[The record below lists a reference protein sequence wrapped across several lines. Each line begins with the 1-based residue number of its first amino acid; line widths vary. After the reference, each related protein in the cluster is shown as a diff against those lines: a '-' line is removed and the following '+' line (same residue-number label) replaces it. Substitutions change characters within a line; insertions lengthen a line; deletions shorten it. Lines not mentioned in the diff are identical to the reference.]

1 MNARDRIKD
10 ILARRV
16 LILDGA
22 TGTLMQ
28 ASGMPQGVCPED
40 FGCKNP
46 GPVGAMHA
54 AYKDAGADMVT
65 TFTFGGNRF
74 KLSEYGVKDAYA
86 INRELARIC
95 RRAVGDNHLI
105 AGDIGPTGRFI
116 EPFGDLAFE
125 DAVAAFKEQV
135 KGLID
140 GGVDMLTIETMLD
153 IQETRAA
160 LIAVRELTDLFTIV
174 TMTYE
179 PHGRTLSGTDPVSA
193 LITLQALGASAVG
206 CNCSTGPEDMLGL
219 IRAMKPYATVP
230 LVAKPNA
237 GLPRLVDGRTV
248 FEMNPE
254 DFARHARA
262 LAEAGVNLLGG
273 CCGTTPVH
281 IRAVVGAVKGLTPT
295 PPQVTSL
302 SGLSSARGHLLLK
315 PGAPLAVI
323 GERINPT
330 GKKALQAELKE
341 GKLGI
346 VRQFAHDQEKTGAAL
361 LDVNVGVPGIDEAA
375 TIRAAISLLA
385 TITDLPLCIDSARVE
400 AVEAALRLYPGR
412 ALINSIS
419 GEKAKLERL
428 LPLAKKYGAMFILLP
443 LTDEGIPATAAE
455 RRGVIERI
463 FEQALAHGFSKDDLV
478 VDALTM
484 TVSADQRAALETLA
498 TIEWCTHT
506 FGARTVIGLSNVSFG
521 LPERR
526 WINAGFLAMAA
537 AKGLSL
543 AIANPENA
551 ELMNI
556 KLATDVL
563 SGRDPG
569 ARAYIERFGAPAAPA
584 ARPEA
589 ATGKEAA
596 PVELVHRAILEGD
609 RETILARVENAL
621 EKSLSPDT
629 LVNDVMI
636 PAIRRV
642 GELYEAKTYFLPQ
655 LIASAEAMQKAFS
668 RLEPLIKKT
677 GTGSPKGRI
686 LMATVKGD
694 IHDIGKNIVILLL
707 KNNGFEVI
715 DLGKDVPHEHIIMS
729 MQEHRPDL
737 VGLSALMTTT
747 MVNMPEIITKARAAG
762 LSCPFMV
769 GGAVVTEAYA
779 LSIGATYAK
788 DGVEG
793 VKVAEMLIAAGR
805 TATP

>member
-1 MNARDRIKD
+1 MNAKDRIKE

-28 ASGMPQGVCPED
+28 TSGMPQGVCPEA
-40 FGCKNP
+40 FGCEHP

-54 AYKDAGADMVT
+54 AYQEAGADMVT
-65 TFTFGGNRF
+65 TFTFGANRC
-74 KLSEYGVKDAYA
+74 KLAEYGLADAYA

-95 RRAVGDNHLI
+95 RQAVGDDLLI

-116 EPFGDLAFE
+116 EPFGDLGFE

-135 KGLID
+135 QGLID
-140 GGVDMLTIETMLD
+140 GGVNMLTIETMLD

-179 PHGRTLSGTDPVSA
+179 PHGRTLSGTDPVTA

-248 FEMNPE
+248 FEMQP
-254 DFARHARA
+254 DAFARHART

-273 CCGTTPVH
+273 CCGTTPAH
-281 IRAVVGAVKGLTPT
+281 IRAVAGAVKGLSPV
-295 PPQVTSL
+295 PPRIASL
-302 SGLSSARGHLLLK
+302 SGLSSARSHLMLS

-346 VRQFAHDQEKTGAAL
+346 VRQFAHDQEKAGAAL
-361 LDVNVGVPGIDEAA
+361 LDVNVGTPGIDEAA
-375 TIRAAISLLA
+375 AIRSAISLLA
-385 TITDLPLCIDSARVE
+385 TITDLPLAIDSARVE

-419 GEKAKLERL
+419 GEKAKLRRL
-428 LPLAKKYGAMFILLP
+428 LPLARKYGAMFILLP
-443 LTDEGIPATAAE
+443 LTDEGIPATAE
-455 RRGVIERI
+455 KRRAVIRRI
-463 FEQALAHGFSKDDLV
+463 FDKARAYGFTKDDVV

-484 TVSADQRAALETLA
+484 TVSADQAAALETLA
-498 TIEWCTHT
+498 TIEWCSRT

-526 WINAGFLAMAA
+526 WINAGFLAMAV
-537 AKGLSL
+537 AKGLSM

-563 SGRDPG
+563 AGRDSG
-569 ARAYIERFGAPAAPA
+569 ARAYIERFAEQAPPA

-589 ATGKEAA
+589 ADGKEATPA
-596 PVELVHRAILEGD
+596 ELVHKAIVEGD
-609 RETILARVENAL
+609 REAILACVEKAL
-621 EKSLSPDT
+621 GVGSSPES
-629 LVNDVMI
+629 LVNEVMI

-642 GELYEAKTYFLPQ
+642 GALYEAKTYFLPQ
-655 LIASAEAMQKAFS
+655 LIASAEAMQKAFA
-668 RLEPLIKKT
+668 RLEPLIKKA
-677 GTGSPKGRI
+677 GVGSAKGRI

-729 MQEHRPDL
+729 MQEHHPDL

-747 MVNMPEIITKARAAG
+747 MVNMPEIIAKARAAG

-779 LSIGATYAK
+779 HSIGAAYAK
-788 DGVEG
+788 DGVEA
-793 VKVAEMLIAAGR
+793 VKVAETLISGAR
-805 TATP
+805 TARQ

>member
-1 MNARDRIKD
+1 MNAKDRIKD

-22 TGTLMQ
+22 TGTHMQ
-28 ASGMPQGVCPED
+28 AFGMPQGVCPET
-40 FGCKNP
+40 FGCENP
-46 GPVGAMHA
+46 GLVSAMHA

-65 TFTFGGNRF
+65 TFTFGGNRY
-74 KLSEYGVKDAYA
+74 KLLEYGITDAYGV
-86 INRELARIC
+86 NRELALIC
-95 RRAVGDNHLI
+95 RRAVGDSFLI

-116 EPFGDLAFE
+116 EPFGDLSFE

-153 IQETRAA
+153 IQEARAA

-179 PHGRTLSGTDPVSA
+179 PHGRTLSGTDPISG

-206 CNCSTGPEDMLGL
+206 CNCSTGPEDMLGP

-237 GLPRLVDGRTV
+237 GLPKLIKGRTV
-248 FEMNPE
+248 FDMQP
-254 DFARHARA
+254 DTFARHARS

-273 CCGTTPVH
+273 CCGTTPEH
-281 IRAVVGAVKGLTPT
+281 IRTMIEAVNDLKPIQ
-295 PPQVTSL
+295 PQASSL
-302 SGLSSARGHLLLK
+302 SGVSSARGHLLLK

-346 VRQFAHDQEKTGAAL
+346 VRQFAHDQEKAGAAL
-361 LDVNVGVPGIDEAA
+361 LDVNVGTPGIDEAA
-375 TIRAAISLLA
+375 AIRAAIGLLA
-385 TITDLPLCIDSARVE
+385 TITDLPLSIDSARVE

-443 LTDEGIPATAAE
+443 LTDEGIPATAGL

-463 FEQALAHGFSKDDLV
+463 FEQARTQGFTKDDFI

-484 TVSADQRAALETLA
+484 TVSAEQGAALETLA
-498 TIEWCTHT
+498 TIDWCARS

-526 WINAGFLAMAA
+526 WINAGFLAMAV

-563 SGRDPG
+563 AGRDAG
-569 ARAYIERFGAPAAPA
+569 AKAYIERFGAQTLSPAQATMPA
-584 ARPEA
+584 
-589 ATGKEAA
+589 GKELTPA
-596 PVELVHRAILEGD
+596 ELVHRAILEGD
-609 RETILARVENAL
+609 REAILACVDKAL
-621 EKSLSPDT
+621 EKGLSPDT
-629 LVNDVMI
+629 LVNGIMI

-655 LIASAEAMQKAFS
+655 LIASAEAMQKAFA
-668 RLEPLIKKT
+668 RLEPLIKKA
-677 GTGSPKGRI
+677 GTGATKGRI

-747 MVNMPEIITKARAAG
+747 MVNMPEIIAKARAAD
-762 LSCPFMV
+762 LDCPFMV
-769 GGAVVTEAYA
+769 GGAVVTAAYA
-779 LSIGATYAK
+779 ESIGAAYAK
-788 DGVEG
+788 DGVEA
-793 VKVAEMLIAAGR
+793 VKVAE
-805 TATP
+805 

>member
-1 MNARDRIKD
+1 MSSRIQA
-10 ILARRV
+10 ILEKR
-16 LILDGA
+16 LFILDGA
-22 TGTLMQ
+22 TGTQMQ
-28 ASGMPQGVCPED
+28 ASGMPQGVCPEV
-40 FGCKNP
+40 FGCENQ
-46 GPVGAMHA
+46 GPVSAMHA
-54 AYKDAGADMVT
+54 AYRDAGADMIT
-65 TFTFGGNRF
+65 TFTFGGNRY
-74 KLSEYGVKDAYA
+74 KLSEYGLTDAYDV
-86 INRELARIC
+86 NRELARIC
-95 RRAVGDNHLI
+95 RRAVGDDTLV

-116 EPFGDLAFE
+116 EPFGDVSFE
-125 DAVAAFKEQV
+125 EAVSAFKEQV

-174 TMTYE
+174 TMTYD

-219 IRAMKPYATVP
+219 IRAMKPYAAVP

-248 FEMNPE
+248 FEMQP
-254 DFARHARA
+254 DAFARHART

-273 CCGTTPVH
+273 CCGTTPAH
-281 IRAVVGAVKGLTPT
+281 IKAVAAAVKGLTPMS
-295 PPQVTSL
+295 PRVSSL
-302 SGLSSARGHLLLK
+302 SGLSSARGHLILK
-315 PGAPLAVI
+315 PGAPLAII

-330 GKKALQAELKE
+330 GKKAMQAELKE
-341 GKLGI
+341 GKLGM
-346 VRQFAHDQEKTGAAL
+346 VRQFAQDQEKAGAAL
-361 LDVNVGVPGIDEAA
+361 LDVNVGAPGIDEAA
-375 TIRAAISLLA
+375 TIRSAIGLLA
-385 TITDLPLCIDSARVE
+385 TISDLPLAIDSARVE

-419 GEKAKLERL
+419 GEKAKIERL
-428 LPLAKKYGAMFILLP
+428 LPLARKYGAMFILLP
-443 LTDEGIPATAAE
+443 LTDDGIPATAE
-455 RRGVIERI
+455 KRRGVIEHI
-463 FEQALAHGFSKDDLV
+463 FEMALTHGFTKDDFV

-484 TVSADQRAALETLA
+484 TVSAEQGAALETLA
-498 TIEWCTHT
+498 TIDWCSQT

-526 WINAGFLAMAA
+526 WINAGFLAMAV

-563 SGRDPG
+563 AGRDAG
-569 ARAYIERFGAPAAPA
+569 AKAYIERFGAQTTSAAPTA
-584 ARPEA
+584 LSD
-589 ATGKEAA
+589 GKAQA
-596 PVELVHRAILEGD
+596 PAELVHKAILEGD
-609 RETILARVENAL
+609 REAILAWVDKAL
-621 EKSLSPDT
+621 EQGSSADT

-642 GELYEAKTYFLPQ
+642 GALYEAKTYFLPQ
-655 LIASAEAMQKAFS
+655 LIASAESMQKAFA
-668 RLEPLIKKT
+668 RLEPLIKKNGAGAT
-677 GTGSPKGRI
+677 KGRI

-747 MVNMPEIITKARAAG
+747 MVNMPEIIAKARAAG
-762 LSCPFMV
+762 LECPFMV
-769 GGAVVTEAYA
+769 GGAVVTPAYA
-779 LSIGATYAK
+779 ESIGAAYAK
-788 DGVEG
+788 DGVEA
-793 VKVAEMLIAAGR
+793 VKVAEMLISGGKSKKSK
-805 TATP
+805 